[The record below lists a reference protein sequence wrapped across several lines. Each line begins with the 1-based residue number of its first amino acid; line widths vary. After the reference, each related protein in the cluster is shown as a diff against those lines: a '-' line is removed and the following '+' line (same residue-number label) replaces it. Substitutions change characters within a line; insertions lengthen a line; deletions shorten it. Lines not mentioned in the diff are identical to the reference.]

1 MAELRIRLSLV
12 GFTTGLTPDYQPTT
26 KAAISLVDVRMRR
39 RRYRSPIVI
48 EPPILRYGWV
58 PSPPAGAP
66 LNRLHRALAA
76 RVGRSGAATTRRIP
90 QQFGLNLLEDD
101 GSTTRISFTDI
112 PGNRGL
118 LAIKKQ
124 FPDPAEFQCMGFR
137 PMTVSQILKEPKL
150 RKMGSI
156 RDGQDGQIEIH
167 QAVINALALAPFR
180 TESNRQKA
188 GQLYD

>member
-1 MAELRIRLSLV
+1 
-12 GFTTGLTPDYQPTT
+12 
-26 KAAISLVDVRMRR
+26 
-39 RRYRSPIVI
+39 
-48 EPPILRYGWV
+48 
-58 PSPPAGAP
+58 
-66 LNRLHRALAA
+66 
-76 RVGRSGAATTRRIP
+76 
-90 QQFGLNLLEDD
+90 
-101 GSTTRISFTDI
+101 
-112 PGNRGL
+112 L

-137 PMTVSQILKEPKL
+137 PMTVGQILKEPKL

-180 TESNRQKA
+180 AESNRQKA